1 MREFARMWDGGVSP
15 EAPMTTIHSQ
25 HDSTLGPRKAAPV
38 TRIAHVYLDVRR
50 KVLRCLNDAARQ
62 LVAEGVPF
70 TSSDLAKRPL
80 KTLEGDLVVSA
91 QLPLLR
97 ARRERAA
104 AEDVFVLSDGED
116 RVWHLTWHAA
126 PLFDAQGEV
135 IGVLGTLHMA
145 PPEPD
150 WAELAGLAHD
160 LRTPLQSL
168 RLLTWMLGKSA
179 TPEATESVERLGAA
193 VERALAIGM
202 DILEWCRSPLQAGRP
217 VTRTWFPLTPFAAA
231 LIAEQLPTAQK
242 KSIAL
247 RTNLTG
253 SQGWEVHSDATR
265 LGRLLANLLTNAVH
279 YTKEGSVELK
289 ASWRDDA
296 EGNRQGM
303 TLSVIDT
310 GPGITQ
316 EEQESIFEPFRRG
329 RSGKDSDSHGS
340 GVGLAVVERLVEE
353 LELKLEVFSQ
363 YGRGSEFELVL
374 PMKFLRQALGAPVE
388 QSATG
393 AMGERPA

>member
-1 MREFARMWDGGVSP
+1 
-15 EAPMTTIHSQ
+15 MTTIHSQ
-25 HDSTLGPRKAAPV
+25 RDNTPGPRKSAPAARV
-38 TRIAHVYLDVRR
+38 AHVYLDTRR
-50 KVLRCLNDAARQ
+50 KILYCLNDTARQ

-70 TSSDLAKRPL
+70 TSSHLAKRPL
-80 KTLEGDLVVSA
+80 KTLAGAPVVPA

-97 ARRERAA
+97 AWRERTPTEA
-104 AEDVFVLSDGED
+104 VFVLPDGED

-126 PLFDAQGEV
+126 PFSDAQGEV
-135 IGVLGTLHMA
+135 IGVLGTLRMA

-150 WAELAGLAHD
+150 WGQLAGLAHD

-168 RLLTWMLGKSA
+168 RLLSWMLGKA
-179 TPEATESVERLGAA
+179 VPPESREAVERLALAA
-193 VERALAIGM
+193 ERTLAIGM
-202 DILEWCRSPLQAGRP
+202 DLLEWCRSPMQAGRP
-217 VTRTWFPLTPFAAA
+217 VSRTWFPLTPFAAA
-231 LIAEQLPTAQK
+231 LVAEQLPTAEK
-242 KSIAL
+242 KGIAV

-296 EGNRQGM
+296 EGKRQGLI
-303 TLSVIDT
+303 LSVIDT

-329 RSGKDSDSHGS
+329 KGGKESDSFGS
-340 GVGLAVVERLVEE
+340 GIGLAVVERLVEE
-353 LELKLEVFSQ
+353 LELKLEVFSE
-363 YGRGSEFELVL
+363 YGRGSSFELVL
-374 PMKFLRQALGAPVE
+374 PMKFLRQATGAPGE
-388 QSATG
+388 RSAAG
-393 AMGERPA
+393 SMGERPA